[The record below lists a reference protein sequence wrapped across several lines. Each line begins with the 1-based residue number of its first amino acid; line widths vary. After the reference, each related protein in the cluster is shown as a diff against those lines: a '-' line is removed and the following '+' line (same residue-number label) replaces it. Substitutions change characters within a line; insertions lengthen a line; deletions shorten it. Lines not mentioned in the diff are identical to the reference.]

1 MNNVPVALYARV
13 SSEQQ
18 AEAHTIAS
26 QVADLEARIAA
37 DGFDCT
43 QLQRF
48 LDEGWSGATL
58 VRPALEQLR
67 DQAAG
72 GALDVLYV
80 HCPDRLA
87 RRYAHQALV
96 LEELARAGV
105 EVRFL
110 NRPVGETPEDQLLLQ
125 MQGMI
130 AEYERAKFLERS
142 RRGKRYAA
150 QAGRLSVFCVAP
162 YGYRLVR
169 AAEAG
174 GTARFEI
181 VLEEARVVRQIFTWI
196 VQERCT
202 LNGVSQRLAAA
213 GVPTRTGNARWN
225 HRTIWDMVQNPAYVG
240 RAAFGRT
247 RSVPLEPRL
256 RAPRGRPA
264 QSRRGYAPRV
274 VPEAEW
280 ITIPV
285 PPLVDAETFAAA
297 QQQLA
302 ENRRRAR
309 IPLKGSRYLLQGLL
323 VCGQCGYAYY
333 GRTNDARNAY
343 YRCPGTDASRWGGT
357 RVCTNRELRMDGLNE
372 AVWAE
377 VCRLLREPERLE
389 AEYRQRMQPPTPA
402 GDGDAVQAQMQKLR
416 RGSARLIDAY
426 TDGLIEKED
435 FERRLGQ
442 LRDRLQHL
450 EQDAQRLRDLE
461 QEERELRLLLGRF
474 DVFAQQV
481 RDGLEQADW
490 IRRREIIRALVKRV
504 EIEPDQVR
512 VVFRVSPAPRPAP
525 AGLDPP
531 SLQDR
536 VGREHARRARSS
548 PAHLRDSSAH
558 LF

>member
-1 MNNVPVALYARV
+1 MTAQVALYARV

-18 AEAHTIAS
+18 AEAKTIAS
-26 QVADLEARIAA
+26 QVADLQARIRA
-37 DGFDCT
+37 DGFDLT
-43 QLQRF
+43 QARCF
-48 LDEGWSGATL
+48 LDEGWSGALL

-67 DQAAG
+67 DLAAA

-87 RRYAHQALV
+87 RKYAHQALL

-150 QAGRLSVFCVAP
+150 QAGQVSVFCEAP
-162 YGYRLVR
+162 FGYRLVR
-169 AAEAG
+169 AEEAG

-202 LNGVSQRLAAA
+202 LNGVCQRLGAA
-213 GVPTRTGNARWN
+213 GVPTRTGKARWN
-225 HRTIWDMVQNPAYVG
+225 HRTIWDMVQNPAYAG

-247 RSVPLEPRL
+247 RSLPLQPRL

-264 QSRRGYAPRV
+264 QSRRGYASHL

-285 PPLVDAETFAAA
+285 PPLVDEATFAAA
-297 QQQLA
+297 QEQLA

-323 VCGQCGYAYY
+323 VCAQCGYAYY

-343 YRCPGTDASRWGGT
+343 YRCPGTDAYRWGGT
-357 RVCTNRELRMDGLNE
+357 RVCTNRELRMDCLNA

-377 VCRLLREPERLE
+377 VCRLLQEPERLE
-389 AEYRQRMQPPTPA
+389 AEYRQRMAPAAPA
-402 GDGDAVQAQMQKLR
+402 GDAAALHVQVQKLR

-435 FERRLGQ
+435 FERRLTQ
-442 LRDRLQHL
+442 MRARIEHL
-450 EQDAQRLRDLE
+450 EQEARRMRDLD
-461 QEERELRLLLGRF
+461 QEERELRLLMDSLRPLRAAGAGGSRPSRL
-474 DVFAQQV
+474 DYPA
-481 RDGLEQADW
+481 RD
-490 IRRREIIRALVKRV
+490 R
-504 EIEPDQVR
+504 
-512 VVFRVSPAPRPAP
+512 PRPGQ
-525 AGLDPP
+525 AGG
-531 SLQDR
+531 DR
-536 VGREHARRARSS
+536 CGPGTSRLPRQSCTHAH
-548 PAHLRDSSAH
+548 PNRD
-558 LF
+558 

>member
-1 MNNVPVALYARV
+1 MTSIQVALYARV

-37 DGFDCT
+37 AGCDLT
-43 QLQRF
+43 HLQRF
-48 LDEGWSGATL
+48 CDDGWSGATL
-58 VRPALEQLR
+58 VRPALEQVR
-67 DQAAG
+67 DQAAV
-72 GALDVLYV
+72 GAIDLLYV

-87 RRYAHQALV
+87 RRYAHQALL
-96 LEELARAGV
+96 LEELTQAGV

-169 AAEAG
+169 AEEAG

-202 LNGVSQRLAAA
+202 LNGVCQRLAAT
-213 GVPTRTGNARWN
+213 GVATRTGKARWN
-225 HRTIWDMVQNPAYVG
+225 HRTIWDMVQNPAYAG

-264 QSRRGYAPRV
+264 QSRRGYAPRA

-280 ITIPV
+280 ISIPV

-297 QQQLA
+297 QQQLV

-323 VCGQCGYAYY
+323 VCAQCGYAYY

-343 YRCPGTDASRWGGT
+343 YRCPGTDAARWGGT
-357 RVCTNRELRMDGLNE
+357 RVCTNRAWRMDSLNE

-377 VCRLLREPERLE
+377 VCRLLQEPERLE
-389 AEYRQRMQPPTPA
+389 AEYRQRLQQPAPA
-402 GDGDAVQAQMQKLR
+402 GDAEAVQTQMQKLR

-426 TDGLIEKED
+426 TDGLLEKED

-442 LRDRLQHL
+442 VRARITHL

-474 DVFAQQV
+474 NVFAQQV

-490 IRRREIIRALVKRV
+490 TRWREIIRALVKRV
-504 EIEPDQVR
+504 EIEPEQVR
-512 VVFRVSPAPRPAP
+512 VVFRVSPAPIPVP
-525 AGLDPP
+525 AGPDPP

-536 VGREHARRARSS
+536 VGRVHTR
-548 PAHLRDSSAH
+548 
-558 LF
+558 